1 MNHITKYIFA
11 ILSLI
16 MLAGC
21 SGSEQGEERPKDT
34 LVPISLTLSVPND
47 KSNTRVGDPGKYT
60 HVGDPGEDT
69 HDEVDWD
76 QLTIIIAYTE
86 KTTGK
91 DIYDGSANTMVYYDT
106 FSKDEFDRKTPVSHS
121 TSTLSPA
128 DTNGYHDYTIY
139 LPPGTCC
146 VYGVTYSKDKGL
158 NLEEELSKIPK
169 DGKKY
174 HNTDIYKLQISND
187 YACDKIKNTM
197 DIAKFIS
204 VATGYA
210 TEVGVATNNRL
221 IPVEFNS
228 NTTSST
234 KRYWRMVLGRLATKL
249 DIQWDAKGAYENDD
263 KGIPKFK
270 DVKVESFTYHGEAEG
285 TGTSGAGT
293 SGTGSTTSEAGYGRL
308 FPTLYAAST
317 ITPKTSVGGQ
327 KTFINRTEISKRNGR
342 VYHYTFPD
350 GYTKPRITFDVKTTK
365 KDGEAETKT
374 EVTFDLKK
382 KIESFN
388 PAQWYKINV
397 TISGTKIGSASNI
410 TIKEFKE

>member
-1 MNHITKYIFA
+1 MNHITKYIFTV
-11 ILSLI
+11 LSLI

-47 KSNTRVGDPGKYT
+47 KSSTRI
-60 HVGDPGEDT
+60 GDPGEAT

-76 QLTIIIAYTE
+76 RLTIIIAYTE

-106 FSKDEFDRKTPVSHS
+106 FRKKEDFESTKPVSHY

-139 LPPGTCC
+139 LPPGKCC
-146 VYGVTYSKDKGL
+146 VYGVTYSKGKGL

-169 DGKKY
+169 DGKD
-174 HNTDIYKLQISND
+174 HNADIYNLQISND
-187 YACDKIKNTM
+187 YACDKTKNTM

-210 TEVGVATNNRL
+210 REVNVADNTLTDTRL

-249 DIQWDAKGAYENDD
+249 DIQWDAKGAYENQ
-263 KGIPKFK
+263 KFT
-270 DVKVESFTYHGEAEG
+270 DVKVASFTYHGEAKG
-285 TGTSGAGT
+285 TGT
-293 SGTGSTTSEAGYGRL
+293 SGTGSTTSGAGYGRL
-308 FPTLYAAST
+308 FPTLYADST

-327 KTFINRTEISKRNGR
+327 KTFINTSEISKRNGR

-350 GYTKPRITFDVKTTK
+350 GSNTQPRIIFNVLTE
-365 KDGEAETKT
+365 KDGETETKT
-374 EVTFDLKK
+374 DKVTFDFKNRT
-382 KIESFN
+382 ESFKS
-388 PAQWYKINV
+388 AQWYKINV
-397 TISGTKIGSASNI
+397 TIKGTRIGKESNI
-410 TIKEFKE
+410 SIDDF

>member
-1 MNHITKYIFA
+1 
-11 ILSLI
+11 

-47 KSNTRVGDPGKYT
+47 KSSTR
-60 HVGDPGEDT
+60 VGDPGEDT
-69 HDEVDWD
+69 HDKVDWD
-76 QLTIIIAYTE
+76 RLTIIIAYTE

-91 DIYDGSANTMVYYDT
+91 DIYDGSPNTWVYYDT
-106 FSKDEFDRKTPVSHS
+106 FSKEDFDSIMPVSHY

-139 LPPGTCC
+139 LPPGNCC

-169 DGKKY
+169 DGKD
-174 HNTDIYKLQISND
+174 HNEDIYNLQISND
-187 YACDKIKNTM
+187 YAWNKSSNLM

-210 TEVGVATNNRL
+210 TEVNVANNTLTNNRL

-249 DIQWDAKGAYENDD
+249 DIQWDAKGAYEKDNDGNL
-263 KGIPKFK
+263 KYTN
-270 DVKVESFTYHGEAEG
+270 VKVSQFTYHGEPANQES
-285 TGTSGAGT
+285 TISSSGN
-293 SGTGSTTSEAGYGRL
+293 GRL
-308 FPTLYAAST
+308 FPTLYTLYHQEVSSR
-317 ITPKTSVGGQ
+317 TSVSGHT
-327 KTFINRTEISKRNGR
+327 TFVNTSEISKRNGR

-350 GYTKPRITFDVKTTK
+350 GAIPPRLTFKLDTEKEGTTGK
-365 KDGEAETKT
+365 YN
-374 EVTFDLKK
+374 VTFDMSNLKDGF
-382 KIESFN
+382 I
-388 PAQWYKINV
+388 PARWYKINV
-397 TISGTKIGSASNI
+397 KISGTQLTKENI
-410 TIKEFKE
+410 TINNFNI

>member
-47 KSNTRVGDPGKYT
+47 KSSTRVGDPGA
-60 HVGDPGEDT
+60 DT
-69 HDEVDWD
+69 NDKVDWD
-76 QLTIIIAYTE
+76 RLTIIIAYTE
-86 KTTGK
+86 KTKGK
-91 DIYDGSANTMVYYDT
+91 DIYDGSASTMVYYDT
-106 FSKDEFDRKTPVSHS
+106 FTKEDFDSITPVSHY

-146 VYGVTYSKDKGL
+146 VYGVTYSKGKGL
-158 NLEEELSKIPK
+158 NLEEELNKIPK
-169 DGKKY
+169 DGKKG
-174 HNTDIYKLQISND
+174 HNADIYKLQISND
-187 YACDKIKNTM
+187 YACDKTKNTM

-210 TEVGVATNNRL
+210 REVNVADNTLTDTRL

-249 DIQWDAKGAYENDD
+249 DIQWDAKGAYENQ
-263 KGIPKFK
+263 KFTN
-270 DVKVESFTYHGEAEG
+270 VKVEGFTYHGEAEG
-285 TGTSGAGT
+285 TGTTGT
-293 SGTGSTTSEAGYGRL
+293 GYGRL
-308 FPTLYAAST
+308 FPTLYADYT
-317 ITPKTSVGGQ
+317 KKEEIKGTSVGGQ
-327 KTFINRTEISKRNGR
+327 KAFINTTEISKRNGR

-350 GYTKPRITFDVKTTK
+350 GTNPPRLTFKLDTEKEGTTGNKIYDVTFNMSNL
-365 KDGEAETKT
+365 KDG
-374 EVTFDLKK
+374 F
-382 KIESFN
+382 I
-388 PAQWYKINV
+388 PARWYKINV
-397 TISGTKIGSASNI
+397 KISGSKLGEEPNI
-410 TIKEFKE
+410 TISKFDI